1 MRPYKDWPAVRWARK
16 HRFTVDATIAVVLV
30 AISIVVHVVQRE
42 VDDRSYVDPSPW
54 TVALVILA
62 CAPLAWRR
70 KRPIPSALAIVG
82 LQIVLEFA
90 EINGPA
96 WVPTFFAFYSLG
108 ACSAGRPRMRA
119 LAALMVGVAV
129 LLIAG
134 LIDRVPGLDVLSAVA
149 LLTMLAVCFFVGDNM
164 RRRRNEIADLGARAD
179 TAERER
185 ELLANRRVT
194 EERTRIA
201 RELHDVVAH
210 SVSVMVIQ
218 ASAAHRNL
226 RRDTDSAAALLVNIE
241 ETGRQTMR
249 ELRSLLGVL
258 RDTGDGIEGAPPMVP
273 MLCDLDALV
282 ASIPEL
288 EVRLFRSGSLDE
300 VPIGIAL
307 AAYRVVQEALTN
319 AQRHAGPNVIV
330 DVEVAC
336 SAERVD
342 VSVSDN
348 GRGASTRA
356 ASTQPDESAG
366 YGLIGMSERV
376 AAFAGALT
384 AGPRSSGGW
393 QVRASFPLESATVV
407 NLAS

>member
-1 MRPYKDWPAVRWARK
+1 MRPYKDWRAVRWARE
-16 HRFTVDATIAVVLV
+16 HRFTVDASIAVALV
-30 AISIVVHVVQRE
+30 AISIPVHVFQRE
-42 VDDRSYVDPSPW
+42 VHDRSYVDPRPW

-62 CAPLAWRR
+62 CLPLAWRR
-70 KRPIPSALAIVG
+70 ERPIPSALAVVG
-82 LQIVLEFA
+82 VQIVLEQA
-90 EINGPA
+90 DINGPA
-96 WVPTFFAFYSLG
+96 WIPAIFAFYSLG
-108 ACSAGRPRMRA
+108 AYSAGRPQMRA
-119 LAALMVGVAV
+119 LAALMVGVTV

-134 LIDRVPGLDVLSAVA
+134 VIDRVPGVDVLSAVA
-149 LLTMLAVCFFVGDNM
+149 WLTTLAIGFFVGDNM
-164 RRRRNEIADLGARAD
+164 RRRRNEIADLAARAD

-185 ELLANRRVT
+185 ELLASRRVT

-249 ELRSLLGVL
+249 ELRSLLGIL
-258 RDTGDGIEGAPPMVP
+258 RNTGDGNGGAPPMVP
-273 MLCDLDALV
+273 MICDLDALV
-282 ASIPEL
+282 ASIPDL
-288 EVRLFRSGSLDE
+288 EVRLVRSGSLDE

-319 AQRHAGPNVIV
+319 AHRHAGPNVIV
-330 DVEVAC
+330 DVEVEC

-342 VSVSDN
+342 VSVSDD
-348 GRGASTRA
+348 GRGASTRS
-356 ASTQPDESAG
+356 ASTQQGDAAG

-384 AGPRSSGGW
+384 AGPRGSGGW
-393 QVRASFPLESATVV
+393 QVRATFPLESATVV